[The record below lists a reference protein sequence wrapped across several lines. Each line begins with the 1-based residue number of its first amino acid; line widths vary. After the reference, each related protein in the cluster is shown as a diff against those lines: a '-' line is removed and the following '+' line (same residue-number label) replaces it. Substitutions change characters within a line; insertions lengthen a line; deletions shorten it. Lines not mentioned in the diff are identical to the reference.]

1 MNVHKLVAA
10 LFEHLRANSGR
21 DLAAGI
27 TEISPE
33 TFFPEAPP
41 EEDQGGLEKAAC
53 AIGESLAGGSGPIG
67 LIELADAVDA
77 FGQQSGTGWCPPL
90 AAVLRDAADRV

>member
-1 MNVHKLVAA
+1 MNVHKLVIL
-10 LFEHLRANSGR
+10 LFEHLSNASGR

-33 TFFPEAPP
+33 TFFPEPP
-41 EEDQGGLEKAAC
+41 PAEDQPGLEKAAI
-53 AIGESLAGGSGPIG
+53 AIGEGLAAGSGPVG
-67 LIELADAVDA
+67 LVELADAVEA
-77 FGQQSGTGWCPPL
+77 FGQQSGSSWCPPL